1 MSADEWGAYAQVI
14 IVSAGLAALVAV
26 AFLAPVLVRVFLLAQ
41 VVYWSLSFVVRPV
54 VLLVALPGPRF
65 ADSIADPRLA
75 YTGYGY
81 SIREVLQPIAV
92 AIWLYLLV
100 VLVAVALLRRF
111 STPSTRRTDRVTAS
125 VTTGPSTDLLTTFGV
140 AYVIGTAAR
149 AASYISGSAGQAGDV
164 SSANPYLDL
173 VGNFAGLS
181 ALGLIAF
188 YRCRRPEGTVA
199 VIVVLLA
206 GELVWGI
213 LTESKTPLLGAALA
227 VAIRFA
233 LEGYTRRQFL
243 VTAVGGVV
251 LLGAF
256 SWLQSFKVSDATELA
271 FSAADS
277 GYPAVVRPFLSL
289 IRRFDL
295 LEAST
300 DVWYMNSRSWISPV
314 FVAKNLVLN
323 LIPSQLGVQKFQS
336 GTQWA
341 QTVRGSS
348 VDMRGISVSLAEGH
362 LNEGLLI
369 GGYPGVIAESV
380 FVIVMIILTARCLR
394 SNTMLLLVP
403 ALGFVAF
410 PSLFER
416 GALGIS
422 ETLGKV
428 IQLAIALFVLNIVV
442 AWFRRRARRTPASP
456 HLDPTISVPTPVG
469 GSS

>member
-1 MSADEWGAYAQVI
+1 MSTEEWGAYAQVI
-14 IVSAGLAALVAV
+14 MVAVGLAALVSV

-41 VVYWSLSFVVRPV
+41 VVYWGLSFVVRPV
-54 VLLVALPGPRF
+54 VLLVALPSPRF
-65 ADSIADPRLA
+65 ADSVADPRLA

-81 SIREVLQPIAV
+81 SIREVLHPIAIS
-92 AIWLYLLV
+92 IWLYVLV
-100 VLVAVALLRRF
+100 VLLAVALLRRYAT
-111 STPSTRRTDRVTAS
+111 SATTSTDRVSRPGTP
-125 VTTGPSTDLLTTFGV
+125 GPGTDLLATFGV
-140 AYVIGTAAR
+140 AYVIGTMAR
-149 AASYISGSAGQAGDV
+149 AASYLSGSAGQAGDV

-188 YRCRRPEGTVA
+188 YRHRRTEGTVA
-199 VIVVLLA
+199 VIVVLLG

-243 VTAVGGVV
+243 ATAVGGVA

-271 FSAADS
+271 SAAADS
-277 GYPAVVRPFLSL
+277 GYPPLVRPFLSL

-300 DVWYMNSRSWISPV
+300 DVWYMDGRSWISPV
-314 FVAKNLVLN
+314 FTAKNMIVN
-323 LIPSQLGVQKFQS
+323 LIPSQLGVEKFQS

-380 FVIVMIILTARCLR
+380 FVIAMILLVARFLR

-416 GALGIS
+416 GALGIT

-442 AWFRRRARRTPASP
+442 TWFRRRASIAAAPR
-456 HLDPTISVPTPVG
+456 HLDSKISVPTPVG